1 MNSIDRDGKTF
12 YLSDDGKEYKSRS
25 GAWKQNKKLVSN
37 SEAVGE
43 DSPPDSFNEP
53 TSSEQGENTATES
66 AENTATESAENTATE
81 SATESPKWMQ
91 FQMGDQTDTTDVLPE
106 PLKMLSAQGGKKN
119 LSAKE
124 KKAAKDTELAML
136 TLILSG
142 TDHLLTSYGKA
153 ITLDASFLVKHSEK
167 SKKIVAEAQYAY
179 LEEKGIMLSSYMSKG
194 VVAGALTGW
203 YILSPLTRIKRAAK
217 RPMIKRIGGGFLSK
231 LPLIGRW
238 FKPKAE
244 DSLFQGVEA

>member
-25 GAWKQNKKLVSN
+25 GAWKQNKKLESN

-53 TSSEQGENTATES
+53 TSSEQGENIVIESSENIATE
-66 AENTATESAENTATE
+66 
-81 SATESPKWMQ
+81 
-91 FQMGDQTDTTDVLPE
+91 
-106 PLKMLSAQGGKKN
+106 
-119 LSAKE
+119 
-124 KKAAKDTELAML
+124 
-136 TLILSG
+136 SG